1 MALNVVSEID
11 GRVAVRHVLMSVSD
25 KTGLE
30 NFVPGLVAA
39 CPEVKI
45 YSTGGTYTAVQQLL
59 GPALAAKHLVS
70 VSDYTGQPEMQ
81 GGLVK
86 TLDFKIYLG
95 LLSETYNAAHR
106 QDLARTQAVALDMVV
121 VNLYPF
127 KQTVARA
134 GVTPEEART
143 NIDIGGP
150 CMVRASAKNYLRVA
164 SVTDPADYAALVKEL
179 AAQSGTLAFETRFS
193 LMKKAFAHTA
203 QYDTAIAAYFSG
215 VTEDKARGT
224 YTVHGAP

>member
-1 MALNVVSEID
+1 MALNIVREID
-11 GRVAVRHVLMSVSD
+11 GQVVIRHVLMSVSD

-30 NFVPGLVAA
+30 TFVPALVAA
-39 CPEVKI
+39 CPDVKI
-45 YSTGGTYTAVQQLL
+45 YSTGGTYKAVEKIL
-59 GPALAAKHLVS
+59 GPDGAAKHLIA

-95 LLSETYNAAHR
+95 LLSETYNDAH
-106 QDLARTQAVALDMVV
+106 QKDLARTNANALDMVV

-127 KQTVARA
+127 QKTVAKE

-150 CMVRASAKNYLRVA
+150 CMVRASAQNYLRVA
-164 SVTDPADYAALVKEL
+164 SVTDPADYPALVKEL
-179 AAQSGTLAFETRFS
+179 QENKGAISLETRS
-193 LMKKAFAHTA
+193 ALMKKAFAHTA
-203 QYDTAIAAYFSG
+203 QYDTAIAAFFAG
-215 VTEDKARGT
+215 VTDDRTRST
-224 YTVHGAP
+224 YNIHNSL

>member
-1 MALNVVSEID
+1 MALNIVKDID
-11 GRVAVRHVLMSVSD
+11 GRVAIRHVLMSVSD
-25 KTGLE
+25 KSGLE
-30 NFVPGLVAA
+30 TFVPALVAA
-39 CPEVKI
+39 CPGVKI
-45 YSTGGTYTAVQQLL
+45 FSTGGTFKAVQTIL
-59 GPALAAKHLVS
+59 GADAAKHLES

-95 LLSETYNAAHR
+95 LLSEKYNEAH
-106 QDLARTQAVALDMVV
+106 QKDLARTDAVAIDMVV

-127 KQTVARA
+127 QKTVAKD

-164 SVTDPADYAALVKEL
+164 SVTDPADYAKIVTEL
-179 AAQSGTLAFETRFS
+179 KAHKGTISFETRLA

-203 QYDTAIAAYFSG
+203 QYDTAIAAFFAG
-215 VTEDKARGT
+215 VTDAKARST
-224 YTVHGAP
+224 YNLHDK

>member
-1 MALNVVSEID
+1 MALNVVTDID

-30 NFVPGLVAA
+30 TFVPALVAA
-39 CPEVKI
+39 CPAVKI
-45 YSTGGTYTAVQQLL
+45 YSTGGTYTAVKQIL
-59 GPALAAKHLVS
+59 GPGLSEKHLVS

-95 LLSETYNAAHR
+95 LLSETYNDAH
-106 QDLARTQAVALDMVV
+106 QKDLARTQAVAIDMVV

-150 CMVRASAKNYLRVA
+150 CMVRASAKNFLRVA
-164 SVTDPADYAALVKEL
+164 SVTDPADYGMLLGEL
-179 AAQSGTLAFETRFS
+179 RAQGGTLGLDTRFR
-193 LMKKAFAHTA
+193 LMKKAFDHTA
-203 QYDTAIAAYFSG
+203 QYDTAIAAYFAGIAVDTVRS
-215 VTEDKARGT
+215 T
-224 YTVHGAP
+224 YTVHGAQ